1 MPHPRHA
8 QVSTQTTPYYHC
20 VSRCVRRAFLCGWD
34 RLTGNSYEHRKQWVV
49 DRLKLLGEVFCVDVC
64 AYAVMANH
72 HHVVLRLNPE
82 QAAALGDDAVLERW
96 RRLFGLP
103 VLVERYRQGL
113 SASDVEAE
121 AARERIATYR
131 ERLSDL
137 SWFMR
142 CLNEPIARWA
152 NAEDGVTG
160 RFWEGRF
167 KSQALLDE
175 AAVLTCMSYVDLN
188 PVRAAV
194 ADTPEDSEHTSI
206 QARVWA
212 WADTA
217 GEGVQPGAGGAA
229 DPAATPAD
237 ASAVPALL
245 PFRGPEREGAPDH
258 LPFAFADYLELVD
271 WAGRAI
277 RDDKRGA
284 IAESAPPI
292 LARLG
297 IDPDAYLDRMCR
309 RPQPFIRAIGRVHRL
324 REAATAFGQRYMKG
338 IGDAKLLF
346 PRAAVSGASSHSRW

>member
-49 DRLKLLGEVFCVDVC
+49 DRLKLGEVFCVDVC

-175 AAVLTCMSYVDLN
+175 AAVLTCMSYVNLN
-188 PVRAAV
+188 SVRAAV

-212 WADTA
+212 WRDTA
-217 GEGVQPGAGGAA
+217 GEGAEQGAG
-229 DPAATPAD
+229 
-237 ASAVPALL
+237 S
-245 PFRGPEREGAPDH
+245 
-258 LPFAFADYLELVD
+258 
-271 WAGRAI
+271 
-277 RDDKRGA
+277 
-284 IAESAPPI
+284 
-292 LARLG
+292 G
-297 IDPDAYLDRMCR
+297 I
-309 RPQPFIRAIGRVHRL
+309 
-324 REAATAFGQRYMKG
+324 
-338 IGDAKLLF
+338 
-346 PRAAVSGASSHSRW
+346 